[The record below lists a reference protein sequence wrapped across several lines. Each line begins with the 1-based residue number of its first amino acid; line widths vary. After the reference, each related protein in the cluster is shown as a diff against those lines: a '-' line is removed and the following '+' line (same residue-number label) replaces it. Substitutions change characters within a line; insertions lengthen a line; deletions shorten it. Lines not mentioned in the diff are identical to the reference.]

1 MIVLGISGF
10 EQSIPFKKL
19 HWPNLDD
26 REYRISQGHDSAA
39 ALFIDGELIAAAAEE
54 RFSRKKHTG
63 DFPIGAI
70 SYCLAEGGVTLGDV
84 DEIVHS
90 FDFAPHRAVYS
101 FDPITA
107 ALYRDVYSREA
118 VLAQVTRYL
127 DGYPGDRVGHVDNH
141 LDHAASAYF
150 CSGWD
155 ECLVVVVDG
164 MGEVESASGESP
176 LETPL
181 AFSIPLSLCISDS
194 TSMPM
199 STKSWALRPTAT
211 RRASGPFS
219 RKRSNY
225 AKTEPSVSLCFA

>member
-10 EQSIPFKKL
+10 EKSILFKKA

-54 RFSRKKHTG
+54 RFSRQKHTG
-63 DFPIGAI
+63 DFPVNTI

-90 FDFAPHRAVYS
+90 FDFAPHRAVFS
-101 FDPITA
+101 FDPVTA

-127 DGYPGDRVGHVDNH
+127 DGYPRDRVGYVDHH
-141 LDHAASAYF
+141 LAHAASAYF

-155 ECLVVVVDG
+155 DCLVVVVDG
-164 MGEVESASGESP
+164 MGEVQSASVYHAQDRKSTRLNSSHGY
-176 LETPL
+176 
-181 AFSIPLSLCISDS
+181 IS
-194 TSMPM
+194 
-199 STKSWALRPTAT
+199 
-211 RRASGPFS
+211 
-219 RKRSNY
+219 Y
-225 AKTEPSVSLCFA
+225 AVFCLKKKNKQ